1 MTDPDALRVVYLT
14 ADEFAEP
21 PPPFRTG
28 AAGIVRVGDDGA
40 LEQETRLR
48 ISANSSHAL
57 TGHGVVAALNALGL
71 EGELGGGAP
80 VLIRPALVP
89 TARRI
94 LYEADRKTYGGRWE
108 FVVAREEGPEPVEY
122 RVAVVNREY
131 QKTLVRLVDVLNR
144 ASRFGEAA
152 WLEL

>member
-71 EGELGGGAP
+71 EGELGER
-80 VLIRPALVP
+80 L
-89 TARRI
+89 
-94 LYEADRKTYGGRWE
+94 
-108 FVVAREEGPEPVEY
+108 ARETRAPAGSPQAEG
-122 RVAVVNREY
+122 
-131 QKTLVRLVDVLNR
+131 
-144 ASRFGEAA
+144 S
-152 WLEL
+152 